1 MFEKIL
7 FPVDFS
13 ETSEYA
19 ISLALDIAR
28 KFNSR
33 IYIQHVM
40 DETIIDPLFAGD
52 ISLDSFRDSLERKAT
67 KAMDEFVENHV
78 KQFENYDVIV
88 ASGIPFQE
96 ILKTARS
103 LKASLIAIGT
113 HGRTGLEKVLFGST
127 AEKVIR
133 EAPCPVLAV
142 RLPRGK

>member
-13 ETSEYA
+13 DTSEYA
-19 ISLALDIAR
+19 VSLALDIAR

-40 DETIIDPLFAGD
+40 DETVIDPLFAGD
-52 ISLDSFRDSLERKAT
+52 IPLDSFRDSLERKAT
-67 KAMDEFVENHV
+67 KAMDEFIEDHV
-78 KQFENYDVIV
+78 KHFENYDVIV

-96 ILKTARS
+96 ILKTAKS
-103 LKASLIAIGT
+103 LEASLIVIGT

-133 EAPCPVLAV
+133 EAPCPVLAL